1 MCAPRL
7 ARGPFPGDAP
17 GVASPAAGQAFTRS
31 GQAGLGATGGC
42 LRPPGAADEWALGR
56 ERWEGGK
63 GLCWLRGRRSSG
75 TSRDWG
81 HTHLRGRRP
90 PGAPCGQRGLGGARA
105 ASASP
110 GPGAPAAAAAT
121 RPQLPAQRI
130 GAAAGGPRRRGGAR
144 GAGRAAAPGP
154 GFPLASSPRA
164 PQHRC
169 GPARPRARPLPVPGP
184 ADRVSRCGPWRIR
197 RRRPIAGAAL
207 APSAPPARTLLP
219 QPRRL
224 PSICSPPDIYGVPA
238 TRRCFAGHG
247 GEARGEAKAA
257 PTPLACKQRFADC
270 G

>member
-17 GVASPAAGQAFTRS
+17 GVASPAAGQASTRS
-31 GQAGLGATGGC
+31 GQAHSELPVGVCG
-42 LRPPGAADEWALGR
+42 PR
-56 ERWEGGK
+56 ERPMRGPWAGGGGGAGK

-90 PGAPCGQRGLGGARA
+90 PGAPCGRRGLGGARA

-184 ADRVSRCGPWRIR
+184 ADRVSRCGPLRIR

-224 PSICSPPDIYGVPA
+224 PSVCSPPDIYGVPA